1 MPVGQDALTVAADE
15 RAGHGARQIDVLN
28 SRLPPCLDKA
38 LSNQDLS
45 LSPNGSHRHLQ
56 TSTDGPPRAR
66 RRSAPGRLRKMP
78 PKRESYSK

>member
-1 MPVGQDALTVAADE
+1 MPVGQDALTIATDE
-15 RAGHGARQIDVLN
+15 RAGDGARQIDVLN
-28 SRLPPCLDKA
+28 SQLPPCRDKA

-66 RRSAPGRLRKMP
+66 RSAPCRLGKMP
-78 PKRESYSK
+78 PKRESYTK